1 MFKTK
6 KGLVKGTRQLLLSLK
21 KSKKGDEKV
30 IEEITKNLV
39 DIKNR
44 LCGDGVIEPTQET
57 ITTVATEVESHE
69 LYPLLIA
76 NLGRLDFEA
85 RRNVVAI
92 YSALLR
98 RINTSDQTNPFV
110 DHLCSNPQ
118 IILQTVAG
126 YKDSSTWQH
135 TGLLLRES
143 IRYEG
148 LTRIL
153 LMPDLFYE
161 FFVLVELQNFDI
173 AIDALSTFKE
183 LLTKHKDI
191 IAKFLEE
198 NYERFFDE
206 YAKLLNSTNYVTK
219 RQTLKLL
226 GELLLDRTNFSVMTR
241 YISQRSN
248 LKLMMTLLRDKS
260 RSIQY
265 EAFHVFKVFVANPN
279 KPQPILDIL
288 VQNKEKLKDFL
299 ADFHND
305 KEDEQFR
312 DEKDYLLKQ
321 IDLL

>member
-1 MFKTK
+1 LWNCKF
-6 KGLVKGTRQLLLSLK
+6 
-21 KSKKGDEKV
+21 
-30 IEEITKNLV
+30 
-39 DIKNR
+39 
-44 LCGDGVIEPTQET
+44 
-57 ITTVATEVESHE
+57 
-69 LYPLLIA
+69 
-76 NLGRLDFEA
+76 
-85 RRNVVAI
+85 
-92 YSALLR
+92 
-98 RINTSDQTNPFV
+98 
-110 DHLCSNPQ
+110 
-118 IILQTVAG
+118 
-126 YKDSSTWQH
+126 
-135 TGLLLRES
+135 
-143 IRYEG
+143 
-148 LTRIL
+148 
-153 LMPDLFYE
+153 
-161 FFVLVELQNFDI
+161 FDI

>member
-1 MFKTK
+1 
-6 KGLVKGTRQLLLSLK
+6 
-21 KSKKGDEKV
+21 
-30 IEEITKNLV
+30 
-39 DIKNR
+39 
-44 LCGDGVIEPTQET
+44 
-57 ITTVATEVESHE
+57 
-69 LYPLLIA
+69 
-76 NLGRLDFEA
+76 
-85 RRNVVAI
+85 
-92 YSALLR
+92 
-98 RINTSDQTNPFV
+98 
-110 DHLCSNPQ
+110 
-118 IILQTVAG
+118 
-126 YKDSSTWQH
+126 
-135 TGLLLRES
+135 
-143 IRYEG
+143 
-148 LTRIL
+148 
-153 LMPDLFYE
+153 
-161 FFVLVELQNFDI
+161 VELQNFDI